1 MMLLPY
7 TLGRWREADD
17 VDYTS
22 RSQARQQMGAVD
34 EGSLDERSGKGMSKQ
49 IIVKHKN
56 VDRMSRWSWKLIA
69 GENVEF
75 SIQTYI

>member
-1 MMLLPY
+1 
-7 TLGRWREADD
+7 
-17 VDYTS
+17 
-22 RSQARQQMGAVD
+22 MGAVD